1 MKRFLVLQSFFV
13 GEGDSAQDLKE
24 PVIDFEEMAQAQE
37 WVNQQPDPTLFEI
50 EDQFPED
57 NEVEH
62 DFEAYDSYSPTYGA
76 DWDDEDYHDY
86 DDLLDEESDED
97 YPDFDGDGDAD

>member
-13 GEGDSAQDLKE
+13 GEGANAQDLKE
-24 PVIDFEEMAQAQE
+24 PVIDFEEMAQAQD

-57 NEVEH
+57 DQVEH
-62 DFEAYDSYSPTYGA
+62 DFEAYDSYSPAYG
-76 DWDDEDYHDY
+76 WDDEDYY
-86 DDLLDEESDED
+86 DDGEDLLDEDAEE